1 MLMFNK
7 KKDIDKDKKN
17 EEEKV
22 IDEEIDDS
30 NVREIIVE
38 RRSGFNFS
46 EVIII
51 MIIAIMFGFLL
62 GNIVN
67 FVVFN
72 DNFSS
77 DELDELV
84 TTYNNIIDNYY
95 EDVDKEELID
105 AGIQGMINYLDDPY
119 ATYFSGD
126 ASDDFNEELDGTY
139 DGIGIE
145 VMLSNGVISVGN
157 VFDGSPAEN
166 SGVKVGDIVT
176 KVNDTDI
183 TGKSLSEV
191 VSMISGE
198 DSGNTSKLTVNR
210 DGVELSFELSKTT
223 IETPVV
229 ESEIYENNGK
239 NIGYIKIDIFN
250 SNSYKQF
257 NSALKKLEKNNI
269 DGLVIDVRD
278 NPGGYLSEVKNILCL
293 FLNKKQ
299 VLYQLQTKNET
310 EKIYGTKKSID
321 RDYPVSVIINDESA
335 SASEILASAFKESYG
350 SHVVGI
356 NSYGKGTVQSASDL
370 NSGDTIKYTVQ
381 KWLTPD
387 GNWINDVG
395 VVPTDRVETVLQEG
409 ETLTYDNDTML
420 QTAISVVS
428 Q

>member
-1 MLMFNK
+1 MFK
-7 KKDIDKDKKN
+7 KKKNNDKENIIEDITTK
-17 EEEKV
+17 
-22 IDEEIDDS
+22 EEIDDTS

-67 FVVFN
+67 FVVFS
-72 DNFSS
+72 DNSS
-77 DELDELV
+77 SNDELNELV
-84 TTYNNIIDNYY
+84 STYDNIVNNYY

-126 ASDDFNEELDGTY
+126 ASDDFNEELSGTY

-145 VMLSNGVISVGN
+145 VMLKDGVVSVGN
-157 VFDGSPAEN
+157 VFEDSPA
-166 SGVKVGDIVT
+166 SKVGIKVGDIIT

-183 TGKSLSEV
+183 NGKSLTEV
-191 VSMISGE
+191 VSMI
-198 DSGNTSKLTVNR
+198 NSKKKAKITVNR
-210 DGVELSFELSKTT
+210 EEEELSFELSKDT

-229 ESEIYENNGK
+229 DSEIYESNNK
-239 NIGYIKIDIFN
+239 KIGYIKIDIFN

-269 DGLVIDVRD
+269 EGLVIDVRD
-278 NPGGYLSEVKNILCL
+278 NPGGYLSEVKNILSL

-299 VLYQLQTKNET
+299 VLYQLQTKNKT
-310 EKIYGTKKSID
+310 EKVYGTKKSVD

-350 SHVVGI
+350 SHIVGI

-387 GNWINDVG
+387 GNWVNDKG

-428 Q
+428 E

>member
-1 MLMFNK
+1 MFKNN
-7 KKDIDKDKKN
+7 KDKVIKKEKN
-17 EEEKV
+17 
-22 IDEEIDDS
+22 IYEEIDDS
-30 NVREIIVE
+30 NVRKIIVE

-46 EVIII
+46 EVIVI

-67 FVVFN
+67 FVVFDKN
-72 DNFSS
+72 SSS
-77 DELDELV
+77 DNELDELV
-84 TTYNNIIDNYY
+84 STYDNIINNYY

-105 AGIQGMINYLDDPY
+105 AGIRGMINYLDDPY

-126 ASDDFNEELDGTY
+126 ASQDFNEELSGTY
-139 DGIGIE
+139 EGIGIE
-145 VMLSNGVISVGN
+145 VMLKDGVISVGN
-157 VFDGSPAEN
+157 VFDDTPAEN

-198 DSGNTSKLTVNR
+198 NSKKTSKLTVNR
-210 DGVELSFELSKTT
+210 NGKELSFELSKAK
-223 IETPVV
+223 IETPIVD
-229 ESEIYENNGK
+229 SDIYENNGK
-239 NIGYIKIDIFN
+239 KIGYIKIEIFN

-257 NSALKKLEKNNI
+257 NNALKKLEKNNI
-269 DGLVIDVRD
+269 EGLVIDVRD

-299 VLYQLQTKNET
+299 VLYQLQTKS
-310 EKIYGTKKSID
+310 EKEKVYGTKKSID
-321 RDYPVSVIINDESA
+321 RNYPVSVIINDESA

-370 NSGDTIKYTVQ
+370 SSGDTIKYTVQ

-387 GNWINDVG
+387 GNFINDKG

-409 ETLTYDNDTML
+409 ETLTYENDTML
-420 QTAISVVS
+420 QKAISVVS
-428 Q
+428 E

>member
-1 MLMFNK
+1 MFK
-7 KKDIDKDKKN
+7 KKKNSDK
-17 EEEKV
+17 EKV
-22 IDEEIDDS
+22 EEDITTKEEIGDNS

-67 FVVFN
+67 FVVFS
-72 DNFSS
+72 DSASS
-77 DELDELV
+77 NDELDELV
-84 TTYNNIIDNYY
+84 STYDNIINNYY

-126 ASDDFNEELDGTY
+126 ASDDFNEELSGTY
-139 DGIGIE
+139 EGIGIE
-145 VMLSNGVISVGN
+145 VMLQDGVVSVGN
-157 VFDGSPAEN
+157 VFENSPADKV
-166 SGVKVGDIVT
+166 GVKIGDVVT
-176 KVNDTDI
+176 EVNDTDI
-183 TGKSLSEV
+183 NGMSLAEV
-191 VSMISGE
+191 VNMISGD
-198 DSGNTSKLTVNR
+198 DSGKSSKLTVTR
-210 DGVELSFELSKTT
+210 DGQELSFELSKDT

-229 ESEIYENNGK
+229 DSEIYESNNK
-239 NIGYIKIDIFN
+239 KIGYIKIEIFN

-257 NSALKKLEKNNI
+257 NKILKKLEKNNI
-269 DGLVIDVRD
+269 EGLVIDVRD
-278 NPGGYLSEVKNILCL
+278 NPGGYLSEVKNILSL

-299 VLYQLQTKNET
+299 VLYQLQTKNKT
-310 EKIYGTKKSID
+310 EKVYGTKKSVD

-387 GNWINDVG
+387 GNWVNDKG

-409 ETLTYDNDTML
+409 ETLNYDNDTML

>member
-1 MLMFNK
+1 MFKKNK
-7 KKDIDKDKKN
+7 KENVEDVNIDV
-17 EEEKV
+17 E
-22 IDEEIDDS
+22 DD
-30 NVREIIVE
+30 NIREVIVE
-38 RRSGFNFS
+38 RRSGFSIS

-72 DNFSS
+72 DKSS
-77 DELDELV
+77 NGDELDELV

-126 ASDDFNEELDGTY
+126 ASDDFNEELAGTY
-139 DGIGIE
+139 EGIGVE
-145 VMLSNGVISVGN
+145 VMLKDGIISVGN
-157 VFDGSPAEN
+157 VFDGSPADKA
-166 SGVKVGDIVT
+166 GVKVGDIIT
-176 KVNDTDI
+176 KVNDTDV
-183 TGKSLSEV
+183 TGKTLTEV
-191 VSMISGE
+191 VNMISGD
-198 DSGNTSKLTVNR
+198 DSGKSSKLTVTRN
-210 DGVELSFELSKTT
+210 GEELSFELSKDT
-223 IETPVV
+223 IETPVID
-229 ESEIYENNGK
+229 SEIYEDNNK
-239 NIGYIKIDIFN
+239 KIGYIKIDIFN

-257 NSALKKLEKNNI
+257 NKILKKLEKNNI
-269 DGLVIDVRD
+269 EGLVIDVRD
-278 NPGGYLSEVKNILCL
+278 NPGGYLSEVKNILSL

-299 VLYQLQTKNET
+299 VLYQLQTKNKT
-310 EKIYGTKKSID
+310 EKVYGTKKSVD

-387 GNWINDVG
+387 GNWVNDKG

-409 ETLTYDNDTML
+409 ETLNYDNDTML
-420 QTAISVVS
+420 QTAINVVS
-428 Q
+428 E

>member
-1 MLMFNK
+1 MFKNN
-7 KKDIDKDKKN
+7 KDKVIKKEKN
-17 EEEKV
+17 

-46 EVIII
+46 EVIVI

-67 FVVFN
+67 FVVF
-72 DNFSS
+72 DSRSS
-77 DELDELV
+77 NEDELDELV
-84 TTYNNIIDNYY
+84 STYDNIINNYY

-105 AGIQGMINYLDDPY
+105 AGIRGMINYLDDPY

-126 ASDDFNEELDGTY
+126 ASQDFNEELSGTY
-139 DGIGIE
+139 EGIGIE
-145 VMLSNGVISVGN
+145 VMLKDGVISVGN
-157 VFDGSPAEN
+157 VFDDTPAEN

-198 DSGNTSKLTVNR
+198 NSKKTSKLTVNR
-210 DGVELSFELSKTT
+210 NGKELSFELSKAK
-223 IETPVV
+223 IETPIVD
-229 ESEIYENNGK
+229 SDIYENNGK
-239 NIGYIKIDIFN
+239 KIGYIKIEIFN

-257 NSALKKLEKNNI
+257 NNALKKLEKNNI
-269 DGLVIDVRD
+269 EGLVIDVRD

-299 VLYQLQTKNET
+299 VLYQLQTKS
-310 EKIYGTKKSID
+310 EKEKVYGTKKSID
-321 RDYPVSVIINDESA
+321 RNYPVSVIINDESA

-370 NSGDTIKYTVQ
+370 SSGDAIKYTVQ

-387 GNWINDVG
+387 GNFINDKG

-409 ETLTYDNDTML
+409 ETLTYENDTML
-420 QTAISVVS
+420 QKAISVVS
-428 Q
+428 E

>member
-1 MLMFNK
+1 MFKKNK
-7 KKDIDKDKKN
+7 NSKDKEN
-17 EEEKV
+17 LEEVKV
-22 IDEEIDDS
+22 EELDDS

-67 FVVFN
+67 FVVFS
-72 DNFSS
+72 DSSSSS

-84 TTYNNIIDNYY
+84 STYDNIVNNYY

-119 ATYFSGD
+119 ATYFSGE
-126 ASDDFNEELDGTY
+126 ASDDFNEELSGNY
-139 DGIGIE
+139 EGIGIE
-145 VMLSNGVISVGN
+145 VMLKDGVISVGN
-157 VFDGSPAEN
+157 VFDNSPA
-166 SGVKVGDIVT
+166 SKAGVKVGDIVT

-183 TGKSLSEV
+183 NGKSLTEV
-191 VSMISGE
+191 VSMISGD
-198 DSGNTSKLTVNR
+198 DSKSKSKLTVNR
-210 DGVELSFELSKTT
+210 EGVELSFELSKDT

-229 ESEIYENNGK
+229 DSEIYENNGK
-239 NIGYIKIDIFN
+239 RIGYIKIEIFN

-257 NSALKKLEKNNI
+257 NKALKKLEKNNI
-269 DGLVIDVRD
+269 EGLVIDVRD
-278 NPGGYLSEVKNILCL
+278 NPGGYLSEVKNILSL

-310 EKIYGTKKSID
+310 EKVYGTKKSVD

-350 SHVVGI
+350 SHIVGI

-387 GNWINDVG
+387 GNWVNDKG

-409 ETLTYDNDTML
+409 ETLNFDNDTML

-428 Q
+428 E

>member
-1 MLMFNK
+1 MFKKNK
-7 KKDIDKDKKN
+7 NIKDIEKL
-17 EEEKV
+17 EEVKV
-22 IDEEIDDS
+22 AELDDS

-67 FVVFN
+67 FVVFS
-72 DNFSS
+72 DSSSSS

-119 ATYFSGD
+119 ATYFSGE
-126 ASDDFNEELDGTY
+126 ASDDFNEELAGNY
-139 DGIGIE
+139 EGIGVE
-145 VMLSNGVISVGN
+145 VMLKDGIVTVSSVFN
-157 VFDGSPAEN
+157 NSPAYKA
-166 SGVKVGDIVT
+166 GVKVGDVVI

-183 TGKSLSEV
+183 TGKTLTEV

-198 DSGNTSKLTVNR
+198 DSSSKSKLTVTR
-210 DGVELSFELSKTT
+210 DGQEFSFELSKDT

-229 ESEIYENNGK
+229 DSEIYDGNNK
-239 NIGYIKIDIFN
+239 KIGYIKIEIFN

-257 NSALKKLEKNNI
+257 NKTLKKLEKNNI
-269 DGLVIDVRD
+269 EGLVIDVRD
-278 NPGGYLSEVKNILCL
+278 NPGGYLSEVKNILSL

-299 VLYQLQTKNET
+299 VLYQLQTKNKT
-310 EKIYGTKKSID
+310 EKVYGTKKSVD

-387 GNWINDVG
+387 GNWVNDKG

-409 ETLTYDNDTML
+409 ETLTYENDTML

-428 Q
+428 E

>member
-1 MLMFNK
+1 MF
-7 KKDIDKDKKN
+7 KKN
-17 EEEKV
+17 KNINDKENLEEVK
-22 IDEEIDDS
+22 EEIEDN

-67 FVVFN
+67 FVVFS
-72 DNFSS
+72 DSS
-77 DELDELV
+77 SSGDELDELV
-84 TTYNNIIDNYY
+84 STYDNIVNNYY

-119 ATYFSGD
+119 ATYFSGE
-126 ASDDFNEELDGTY
+126 ASDDFNEELAGNY
-139 DGIGIE
+139 EGIGVE
-145 VMLSNGVISVGN
+145 VMLKDGIVTVSSVFN
-157 VFDGSPAEN
+157 NSPAYKA
-166 SGVKVGDIVT
+166 GVKVGDVVI

-183 TGKSLSEV
+183 TGKTLTEV

-198 DSGNTSKLTVNR
+198 DSSSKSKLTVTR
-210 DGVELSFELSKTT
+210 DGQEFSFELSKDT

-229 ESEIYENNGK
+229 DSEIYESNNK
-239 NIGYIKIDIFN
+239 KIGYIKIEIFN

-257 NSALKKLEKNNI
+257 NKALKKLEKNNI
-269 DGLVIDVRD
+269 EGLVIDVRD
-278 NPGGYLSEVKNILCL
+278 NPGGYLSEVKNILSL

-299 VLYQLQTKNET
+299 VLYQLQTKNKT
-310 EKIYGTKKSID
+310 EKVYGTKKSVD

-387 GNWINDVG
+387 GNWVNDKG
-395 VVPTDRVETVLQEG
+395 VIPTDRVETVLQEG
-409 ETLTYDNDTML
+409 ETLTYENDTML

-428 Q
+428 E

>member
-1 MLMFNK
+1 MFNK

-72 DNFSS
+72 DNSSS

-84 TTYNNIIDNYY
+84 TTYNNIINNYY

-145 VMLSNGVISVGN
+145 VMLSNDVISVGN

-166 SGVKVGDIVT
+166 SGVEVGDIVI

-191 VSMISGE
+191 VSMISGQ

-210 DGVELSFELSKTT
+210 NGEELSFELSKTT

-321 RDYPVSVIINDESA
+321 RDYPVSVITNDESA

-409 ETLTYDNDTML
+409 EILTYENDTML

>member
-1 MLMFNK
+1 MFK
-7 KKDIDKDKKN
+7 KKKNNDKENIVEDVNAK
-17 EEEKV
+17 EEL
-22 IDEEIDDS
+22 DDNS

-67 FVVFN
+67 FVVFSDSSSN
-72 DNFSS
+72 D
-77 DELDELV
+77 DLDEFV

-119 ATYFSGD
+119 ATYFRGD
-126 ASDDFNEELDGTY
+126 ASQDFNEELSGTY
-139 DGIGIE
+139 EGIGIE
-145 VMLSNGVISVGN
+145 VMLKDGVVSVGN
-157 VFDGSPAEN
+157 VFDSSPA
-166 SGVKVGDIVT
+166 SKAGIKVGDVVT

-183 TGKSLSEV
+183 TGKSLTEV
-191 VSMISGE
+191 VSMIGSE
-198 DSGNTSKLTVNR
+198 DKTKITVNR
-210 DGVELSFELSKTT
+210 DGEELNFELNKNT
-223 IETPVV
+223 IDTPVID
-229 ESEIYENNGK
+229 SEIYENNDK
-239 NIGYIKIDIFN
+239 KIGYIKIDIFN

-269 DGLVIDVRD
+269 EGLVIDVRD

-299 VLYQLQTKNET
+299 VLYQLQTKSET
-310 EKIYGTKKSID
+310 EKVYGTKKSVD

-350 SHVVGI
+350 SHIVGI

-381 KWLTPD
+381 KWLTPK
-387 GNWINDVG
+387 GNWVNDKG

-409 ETLTYDNDTML
+409 ETLTYENDTML

-428 Q
+428 E

>member
-1 MLMFNK
+1 MFKKNK
-7 KKDIDKDKKN
+7 NSKDIEN
-17 EEEKV
+17 LEEVKV
-22 IDEEIDDS
+22 EELDDS

-67 FVVFN
+67 FVVFS
-72 DNFSS
+72 DSSSSS

-84 TTYNNIIDNYY
+84 STYDNIVNNYY

-119 ATYFSGD
+119 ATYFSGE
-126 ASDDFNEELDGTY
+126 ASDDFNEELSGNY
-139 DGIGIE
+139 EGIGIE
-145 VMLSNGVISVGN
+145 VMLKDDVISVGN
-157 VFDGSPAEN
+157 VFDNSPA
-166 SGVKVGDIVT
+166 SKAGVKVGDIVT

-183 TGKSLSEV
+183 NGKSLTEV
-191 VSMISGE
+191 VSMISGD
-198 DSGNTSKLTVNR
+198 DSKSKSKLTVNR
-210 DGVELSFELSKTT
+210 EGVELSFELSKDT

-229 ESEIYENNGK
+229 NSEIYENNGK
-239 NIGYIKIDIFN
+239 RIGYIKIEIFN

-257 NSALKKLEKNNI
+257 NKALKKLEKNNI
-269 DGLVIDVRD
+269 EGLVIDVRD
-278 NPGGYLSEVKNILCL
+278 NPGGYLSEVKNILSL
-293 FLNKKQ
+293 FLDKKQ

-310 EKIYGTKKSID
+310 EKVYGTKKSVD

-350 SHVVGI
+350 SHIVGI

-387 GNWINDVG
+387 GNWVNDKG

-409 ETLTYDNDTML
+409 ETLNFDNDTML

-428 Q
+428 E

>member
-1 MLMFNK
+1 MFKNN
-7 KKDIDKDKKN
+7 KDKVIKKEKN
-17 EEEKV
+17 

-46 EVIII
+46 EVIVI

-67 FVVFN
+67 FVVF
-72 DNFSS
+72 DSRSS
-77 DELDELV
+77 NEDELDELV
-84 TTYNNIIDNYY
+84 STYDNIINNYY

-105 AGIQGMINYLDDPY
+105 AGIRGMINYLDDPY

-126 ASDDFNEELDGTY
+126 ASQDFNEELSGTY
-139 DGIGIE
+139 EGIGIE
-145 VMLSNGVISVGN
+145 VMLKDGVISVGN
-157 VFDGSPAEN
+157 VFDDTPAEN

-183 TGKSLSEV
+183 IGKSLSEV

-198 DSGNTSKLTVNR
+198 NSKKTSKLTVNR
-210 DGVELSFELSKTT
+210 NGKELSFELSKAK
-223 IETPVV
+223 IETPIVD
-229 ESEIYENNGK
+229 SDIYENNGK
-239 NIGYIKIDIFN
+239 KIGYIKIEIFN

-257 NSALKKLEKNNI
+257 NNALKKLEKNNI
-269 DGLVIDVRD
+269 EGLVIDVRD

-299 VLYQLQTKNET
+299 VLYQLQTKS
-310 EKIYGTKKSID
+310 EKEKVYGTKKSID
-321 RDYPVSVIINDESA
+321 RNYPVSVIINDESA

-370 NSGDTIKYTVQ
+370 SSGDTIKYTVQ

-387 GNWINDVG
+387 GNFINDKG

-409 ETLTYDNDTML
+409 ETLTFENDTML
-420 QTAISVVS
+420 QKAISVVS
-428 Q
+428 E

>member
-1 MLMFNK
+1 MF
-7 KKDIDKDKKN
+7 KKN
-17 EEEKV
+17 NNTKNKENLEDVKV
-22 IDEEIDDS
+22 EEIDDS

-72 DNFSS
+72 DKSS
-77 DELDELV
+77 NGDELDELV

-126 ASDDFNEELDGTY
+126 ASQNFNEELEGTY
-139 DGIGIE
+139 EGIGVE
-145 VMLSNGVISVGN
+145 VMLKDGIISVGN
-157 VFDGSPAEN
+157 VFDGSPA
-166 SGVKVGDIVT
+166 SKVGVKIGDVIT
-176 KVNDTDI
+176 KVNDTDV
-183 TGKSLSEV
+183 TGKSLTEV
-191 VSMISGE
+191 VNMISGS
-198 DSGNTSKLTVNR
+198 DTKSSKLTVTR
-210 DGVELSFELSKTT
+210 DGEELSFELSKET
-223 IETPVV
+223 IETPIVD
-229 ESEIYENNGK
+229 SEIYENNNK
-239 NIGYIKIDIFN
+239 KIGYIKIDIFN

-257 NSALKKLEKNNI
+257 NDALKKLEKKNI
-269 DGLVIDVRD
+269 KGLVIDVRD
-278 NPGGYLSEVKNILCL
+278 NPGGYLSEVKSILSL

-299 VLYQLQTKNET
+299 VLYQLQTKTET
-310 EKIYGTKKSID
+310 EKVYGTKKSID

-381 KWLTPD
+381 KWLTPK
-387 GNWINDVG
+387 GNWVNDKG

-420 QTAISVVS
+420 KTAISVVS
-428 Q
+428 E

>member
-1 MLMFNK
+1 MFK
-7 KKDIDKDKKN
+7 KKKNNDKENNVEDITTK
-17 EEEKV
+17 
-22 IDEEIDDS
+22 EEIDDNS

-67 FVVFN
+67 FVVFS
-72 DNFSS
+72 DNSS
-77 DELDELV
+77 SNDELNELV
-84 TTYNNIIDNYY
+84 STYDNIVNNYY

-126 ASDDFNEELDGTY
+126 ASDDFNEELSGTY

-145 VMLSNGVISVGN
+145 VMLKDGVVSVGN
-157 VFDGSPAEN
+157 VFEDSPA
-166 SGVKVGDIVT
+166 SKVGIKVGDIIT

-183 TGKSLSEV
+183 NGKGLTEV
-191 VSMISGE
+191 VSMI
-198 DSGNTSKLTVNR
+198 NSKKKAKITVNR
-210 DGVELSFELSKTT
+210 EGEELSFELSKDT
-223 IETPVV
+223 IETSVV
-229 ESEIYENNGK
+229 DSEIYESNNK
-239 NIGYIKIDIFN
+239 KIGYIKIDIFN

-269 DGLVIDVRD
+269 EGLVIDVRD
-278 NPGGYLSEVKNILCL
+278 NPGGYLSEVKNILSL

-299 VLYQLQTKNET
+299 VLYQLQTKNKT
-310 EKIYGTKKSID
+310 EKVYGTKKSVD

-350 SHVVGI
+350 SHIVGI

-387 GNWINDVG
+387 GNWVNDKG
-395 VVPTDRVETVLQEG
+395 VVPTDRVETVLKEG

-428 Q
+428 E

>member
-1 MLMFNK
+1 MFK
-7 KKDIDKDKKN
+7 KKNNKDKEIK
-17 EEEKV
+17 EEKV
-22 IDEEIDDS
+22 VDEEIDDS

-46 EVIII
+46 EVIVI

-67 FVVFN
+67 FVVFDGSN
-72 DNFSS
+72 SS
-77 DELDELV
+77 NDELDELV
-84 TTYNNIIDNYY
+84 STYDNIINNYY

-126 ASDDFNEELDGTY
+126 ASDDFNEELSGTY
-139 DGIGIE
+139 EGIGIE
-145 VMLSNGVISVGN
+145 VMLKDGVISVGN
-157 VFDGSPAEN
+157 VFDNSPASEA
-166 SGVKVGDIVT
+166 GVKVGDIVT

-210 DGVELSFELSKTT
+210 NGEELSFELSKAT
-223 IETPVV
+223 IETPIV

-239 NIGYIKIDIFN
+239 KIGYIKIEIFN

-257 NSALKKLEKNNI
+257 NNALKKLEKNDI
-269 DGLVIDVRD
+269 EGLVIDVRD

-299 VLYQLQTKNET
+299 VLYQLQTKSET
-310 EKIYGTKKSID
+310 EKVYGTKKSID

-387 GNWINDVG
+387 GNWINDKG

-409 ETLTYDNDTML
+409 ETLTYENDTML

-428 Q
+428 E

>member
-1 MLMFNK
+1 MF
-7 KKDIDKDKKN
+7 KKN
-17 EEEKV
+17 KNSNDKENLEEVKV
-22 IDEEIDDS
+22 EELDDS

-67 FVVFN
+67 FVVFS
-72 DNFSS
+72 DSSSSS

-119 ATYFSGD
+119 ATYFSGE
-126 ASDDFNEELDGTY
+126 ASDDFNEALAGNYE
-139 DGIGIE
+139 GIGIE
-145 VMLSNGVISVGN
+145 VMLKDGVISVGN
-157 VFDGSPAEN
+157 VFDNSPA
-166 SGVKVGDIVT
+166 SKAGVKVGDIVT

-183 TGKSLSEV
+183 NGKSLTEV
-191 VSMISGE
+191 VSMISG
-198 DSGNTSKLTVNR
+198 DNSKSKSKLTVNR
-210 DGVELSFELSKTT
+210 EGVELSFELSKDT

-229 ESEIYENNGK
+229 DSETYENNGK
-239 NIGYIKIDIFN
+239 KIGYIKIEIFN

-257 NSALKKLEKNNI
+257 NKALKKLEKNNI
-269 DGLVIDVRD
+269 EGLVIDVRD
-278 NPGGYLSEVKNILCL
+278 NPGGYLSEVKNILSL
-293 FLNKKQ
+293 FLDKKQ
-299 VLYQLQTKNET
+299 VLYQLQTKNKT
-310 EKIYGTKKSID
+310 EKIYGTKKSVD

-387 GNWINDVG
+387 GNWVNDKG

-409 ETLTYDNDTML
+409 ETLNYDNDTML
-420 QTAISVVS
+420 QTAINVVS
-428 Q
+428 E